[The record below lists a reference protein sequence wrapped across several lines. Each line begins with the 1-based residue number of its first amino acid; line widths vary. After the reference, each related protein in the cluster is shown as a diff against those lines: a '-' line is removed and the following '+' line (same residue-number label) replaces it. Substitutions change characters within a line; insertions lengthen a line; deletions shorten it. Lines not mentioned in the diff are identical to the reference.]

1 MSSESSTAFYKGVK
15 FWLVL
20 LLAAGLAALL
30 WRMWRQEPVEVAPRV
45 GCVACFRV
53 EGAETQ
59 SGILNNKDAETQR
72 PERSGGGRDRKGGP

>member
-45 GCVACFRV
+45 GCVAGARV
-53 EGAETQ
+53 EGATLPLSPSTQ
-59 SGILNNKDAETQR
+59 SGDR
-72 PERSGGGRDRKGGP
+72 HPERAPYSNSYIR